1 LLGLDLIIPVSL
13 LGGALCVDFR
23 SSLRL
28 MISQPICG
36 GLLTGLILGEPFNGL
51 LAGTFIQIM
60 FLGDFFVRGAKRLDL
75 PIAGVVSAALFVLV
89 DLKLAGDVSV
99 SAMVMIWALSFG
111 LLAGWFGYSVYRVLF
126 FKLPGV
132 AESVI
137 KKAMEGKL
145 WYLSFLNF
153 FMVAFHFLFG
163 FVVLMVVLPVGYK
176 TILYFVST
184 SWRLTGSVELLYIF
198 LPFIGIGSLLRIQ
211 ILKSQGFWFI
221 SGFLITAMVLVFT

>member
-1 LLGLDLIIPVSL
+1 MLGLGFIIPVSL

-23 SSLRL
+23 TSLRL
-28 MISQPICG
+28 MLSQPICG

-51 LAGTFIQIM
+51 LAGTLIQIM
-60 FLGDFFVRGAKRLDL
+60 FLGNFFVRGAKTLDL
-75 PIAGVVSAALFVLV
+75 PIAGVISAALFVLV
-89 DLKLAGDVSV
+89 DIKLAGDVSIA
-99 SAMVMIWALSFG
+99 AMVMIWALSFG
-111 LLAGWFGYSVYRVLF
+111 LLAGWFGYFIYRTLF
-126 FKLPGV
+126 FKLSGAVEPI
-132 AESVI
+132 I

-145 WYLSFLNF
+145 WYLSLLNF
-153 FMVAFHFLFG
+153 FMVAFNFLYG

-198 LPFIGIGSLLRIQ
+198 LPFIGVGSLLRIQ

-221 SGFLITAMVLVFT
+221 SGFLISAMVLVFM